1 MSDGLLDRG
10 PFPYRSHYLR
20 VAHPDS
26 LPFGKDSHVPS
37 SGIRRLCRTVGG
49 TFAAASFVLLLM
61 PVSSAS
67 AAEAE
72 QYVGMGDSYSAG
84 NGAYSTNLDPACGRN
99 TYAYPY
105 LVAQDRPDTSLDFVA
120 CQGATTDDVPGQA
133 QALSAD
139 TDYVS
144 ITIGGN
150 DIGFGNLVVSCA
162 GSWSPGCDSAV
173 DDANDKI
180 DNELPAKLDKAYA
193 TIRAGAPDATVV
205 VLGYGRMFGD
215 DLSCPAADGA
225 TAEEA
230 AKLNG
235 VADHLDAVVGDRAKT
250 AGFVYKSSLKSFTGH
265 DVCADDPWVNG
276 KSWSVADG
284 YHPSRSGYANGLA
297 PAVRSVIG

>member
-1 MSDGLLDRG
+1 M
-10 PFPYRSHYLR
+10 
-20 VAHPDS
+20 
-26 LPFGKDSHVPS
+26 PS
-37 SGIRRLCRTVGG
+37 SGIHRIRRSVGG
-49 TFAAASFVLLLM
+49 TLAAASFALLLM
-61 PVSSAS
+61 PQSSAS
-67 AAEAE
+67 AAEAEAE

-105 LVAQDRPDTSLDFVA
+105 LVAQGRPNTSLAFVA

-133 QALSAD
+133 QALSAE
-139 TDYVS
+139 TDHVS

-150 DIGFGNLVVSCA
+150 DIGFGDLVVSCT
-162 GSWSPGCDSAV
+162 GSWSPDCDSAV
-173 DDANDKI
+173 DDANHKI

-205 VLGYGRMFGD
+205 VLGYGRFFGD
-215 DLSCPAADGA
+215 DLGCPAANGV
-225 TAEEA
+225 TVEEA

-235 VADHLDAVVGDRAKT
+235 VADHLDAVVGDRVKA
-250 AGFVYKSSLKSFTGH
+250 AGFVYKSSLNSFTGH

-276 KSWSVADG
+276 KSLSVADG